1 MTVKKEI
8 TLKTKRLLLRP
19 MPMGRLE
26 QKIQEDPDPEMRKAY
41 GEMRDLCLKD
51 PEEYLWAIPWEMILK
66 SNQTPIGDL
75 CFKGT
80 PKKGTVELGY
90 GLEKEYEGQG
100 LMTEAVGAM
109 LDWAFAQENVYAVEA
124 ETAPDNLASQRIL
137 EKHKFTPCG
146 QGVEGPR
153 FRREKPVLSWLTVYL
168 CFGLSI
174 GSALGSLMTRPILG
188 MLAGMA
194 AAACLGIAMDA
205 AEKKRRAVILGEEK
219 KNDGM
224 VR

>member
-19 MPMGRLE
+19 MSMERLE
-26 QKIQEDPDPEMRKAY
+26 RKIQEDPDPEMRKAY
-41 GEMRDLCLKD
+41 GEMRDLCRKD
-51 PEEYLWAIPWEMILK
+51 PENDLWAIPWEMILK
-66 SNQTPIGDL
+66 SNHTPIGDL
-75 CFKGT
+75 CFKGA
-80 PKKGTVELGY
+80 PQKGTVELGY

-137 EKHKFTPCG
+137 EKHKFVPCG
-146 QGVEGPR
+146 QGEEGPR

-168 CFGLSI
+168 CFGMSI
-174 GSALGSLMTRPILG
+174 GLALGVLMKRPVFG
-188 MLAGMA
+188 MCAGMA
-194 AAACLGIAMDA
+194 VAACLGAAMDA
-205 AEKKRRAVILGEEK
+205 AERKRRASILGEEK